1 MGFDDRCGNAALE
14 GSLRRAVTWLGALLT
29 SGVVALAMPALAQRN
44 GQPWD
49 PLEGMDAN
57 GRIERPELP
66 PDLPNPERWR
76 YIPEGR
82 IKPGNIFQRL
92 LVTSFPVPLV
102 FIESDVGFGGG
113 VALTDIDFRQ
123 QRRREFAGI
132 FLTATSKGQQSYRMA
147 WRRWLHHMDLPQ
159 GGVLQEERSFVRA
172 RGGYSKT
179 LTRRFFG
186 IGPDTREDDESS
198 YTDELTAF
206 GLGLE
211 RAVPRPG
218 DDWIASAGARFE
230 LHNLSSGE
238 VSGVPSTGEAF
249 PLAFADAEDANLG
262 WVEVGLRYDTRDSQR
277 NPYRGW
283 AIGGEAEGA
292 VVQRGGDAGGRFA
305 LSGTKVFRLPGLFHD
320 GGDPEEE
327 NPPTDVLAL
336 ALWTQATAGELP
348 FFSLPT
354 LGGSDRLRGYIA
366 GRWRDRAAWH
376 AAAEYRFW
384 FLERGFRLT
393 RQIHLER
400 LGAALFYEIGSVA
413 NDWPRL
419 FEARVHQSYG
429 VSLRLSLERA
439 APFRIDFGFSDEG
452 LNINARFGLS
462 F

>member
-1 MGFDDRCGNAALE
+1 
-14 GSLRRAVTWLGALLT
+14 VTWIRAFL
-29 SGVVALAMPALAQRN
+29 SCGVVALATPGLAQPN
-44 GQPWD
+44 AKPWD
-49 PLEGMDAN
+49 PLEGLDAN

-82 IKPGNIFQRL
+82 IKPGIFQRL
-92 LVTSFPVPLV
+92 LVTSFPIPLV

-132 FLTATSKGQQSYRMA
+132 FLTVTSKGQQSYQMA
-147 WRRWLHHMDLPQ
+147 WRRWLHHMELPQ

-179 LTRRFFG
+179 LTRRFYG
-186 IGPDTREDDESS
+186 IGPDTQEDDETS
-198 YTDELTAF
+198 YTDESTAF
-206 GLGLE
+206 SLGLV

-218 DDWIASAGARFE
+218 DDWIASAGASFE
-230 LHNLSSGE
+230 LHHLSSGE
-238 VSGVPSTGEAF
+238 VSGVPSTGESF
-249 PLAFADAEDANLG
+249 PLIFGLAQDANLG
-262 WVEVGLRYDTRDSQR
+262 WLDVGLRYDTRDSQR

-283 AIGGEAEGA
+283 AVGGEAEGA
-292 VVQRGGDAGGRFA
+292 VLQRGGDVGGRFT
-305 LSGTKVFRLPGLFHD
+305 LSGTKIFPLPGLFHD

-336 ALWTQATAGELP
+336 SLWTQAT
-348 FFSLPT
+348 
-354 LGGSDRLRGYIA
+354 D
-366 GRWRDRAAWH
+366 

-384 FLERGFRLT
+384 FVERGFRLT

-413 NDWPRL
+413 SDWPRL
-419 FEARVHQSYG
+419 FDARVHQSYG

-439 APFRIDFGFSDEG
+439 APFRVDFGFSDEDFVVT
-452 LNINARFGLS
+452 ARFGLS

>member
-1 MGFDDRCGNAALE
+1 
-14 GSLRRAVTWLGALLT
+14 VTWIRAFL
-29 SGVVALAMPALAQRN
+29 SCGVVALATPGLAQPN
-44 GQPWD
+44 AKPWD
-49 PLEGMDAN
+49 PLEGLDAN

-92 LVTSFPVPLV
+92 LVVTSFPIPLV

-132 FLTATSKGQQSYRMA
+132 FLTVTSKGQQSYQMA
-147 WRRWLHHMDLPQ
+147 WRRWLHHMELPQ

-179 LTRRFFG
+179 LTRRFYG
-186 IGPDTREDDESS
+186 IGPDTQEDDETS
-198 YTDELTAF
+198 YTDESTAF
-206 GLGLE
+206 SLGLV

-218 DDWIASAGARFE
+218 DDWIASAGASFE
-230 LHNLSSGE
+230 LHHLSSGE
-238 VSGVPSTGEAF
+238 VSGVPSTGESF
-249 PLAFADAEDANLG
+249 PLIFGLAQDANLG
-262 WVEVGLRYDTRDSQR
+262 WLDVGLRYDTRDSQR

-283 AIGGEAEGA
+283 AVGGEAEGA
-292 VVQRGGDAGGRFA
+292 VLQRGGDVGGRFT
-305 LSGTKVFRLPGLFHD
+305 LSGTKIFPLPGLFHD

-336 ALWTQATAGELP
+336 SLWTQATAGKLP

-354 LGGSDRLRGYIA
+354 LGGSTRL
-366 GRWRDRAAWH
+366 H

-384 FLERGFRLT
+384 FVERGFRLT

-413 NDWPRL
+413 SDWPRL
-419 FEARVHQSYG
+419 FDARVHQSYG

-439 APFRIDFGFSDEG
+439 APFRVDFGFSDEDFVVT
-452 LNINARFGLS
+452 ARFGLS